1 LWNQEGERVLTD
13 KRFKKNYPDLIVK
26 LRNMKLWDKG
36 IEPDP
41 SVIEFTSGRDRE
53 TDLCLAEWDIIGSMA
68 HAIMLSEA
76 GLIYV
81 NEKDDLLNSLHSLFI
96 RAVKNELKIE
106 TGIEDI
112 HSQIEKELSML
123 LGPAGKKI
131 HTGRSRNDQV
141 LLDIRLYTRSEI
153 DRTAVKTFRLFNK
166 LQTLSEEYKEVLLP
180 GYTHM
185 QPAMVSSFGLWF
197 GAYSESLAD
206 DLFLL
211 SGARVL
217 NNRNPLGT
225 AAGYGTALPI
235 NRRRTT
241 ELLEFEDIVINSAY
255 AGLNRGKVEMAVA
268 SSIASIARTL
278 ARFSAD
284 MILYM
289 SSEFRFIDFP
299 DEFVTG
305 SSIMPQKKNP
315 DVFEIIRARANR
327 IQVVPQ
333 EIAMITS
340 NLTSGYNRDLQLL
353 KSLIFN
359 SFVELNECIDILIL
373 MLGEVKVRRDITE
386 DPAYNNIFSTE
397 EVNSLVRKG
406 IPFRDAYKRVAAMVG
421 KAPFRA
427 TSTGDY
433 THEGSIGNLC
443 NDKIMQKALAII
455 NCFTGSSSEEIE
467 GKLMKLITS

>member
-1 LWNQEGERVLTD
+1 
-13 KRFKKNYPDLIVK
+13 
-26 LRNMKLWDKG
+26 MKLWDKG
-36 IEPDP
+36 IEPDA
-41 SVIEFTSGRDRE
+41 SIIKFTSGKDRE
-53 TDLCLAEWDIIGSMA
+53 TDSSLAEWDIIGSMA

-76 GLIYV
+76 GLIAV
-81 NEKDDLLNSLHSLFI
+81 NEKDDLLNSLHSLFK
-96 RAVKNELKIE
+96 RAVKKELVIE
-106 TGIEDI
+106 TGMEDI
-112 HSQIEKELSML
+112 HSQIEKELSLL

-141 LLDIRLYTRSEI
+141 LLDIRLYTRAEI

-166 LQTLSEEYKEVLLP
+166 LQSLSEEYKEVLLP

-197 GAYSESLAD
+197 GAYSESLSD

-211 SGARVL
+211 SGARIL

-225 AAGYGTALPI
+225 AAGYGTTLPI

-241 ELLEFEDIVINSAY
+241 ELLEFEDIVVNSAY

-268 SSIASIARTL
+268 GSLASLARTL

-299 DEFVTG
+299 DEFFTG

-333 EIAMITS
+333 EIAMITA

-359 SFVELNECIDILIL
+359 AFEELDECIDILIL
-373 MLGEVKVRRDITE
+373 MLGGVMVRRNITE
-386 DPAYNNIFSTE
+386 DPAYNTIFSTE
-397 EVNSLVRKG
+397 EVNRLVRKG
-406 IPFRDAYKRVAAMVG
+406 IPFRDAYKRVSAMVG
-421 KAPFRA
+421 KAPFQV
-427 TSTGDY
+427 TSVSDY
-433 THEGSIGNLC
+433 SHEGSIGNLC
-443 NDKIMQKALAII
+443 NDRILLKTQITM
-455 NCFTGSSSEEIE
+455 NCFKGLSSEEIE
-467 GKLMKLITS
+467 EKIMKLKSS